1 MTMRKSP
8 KSSILVKTQK
18 TWVTTKGAVTL
29 TYLRSL
35 SPRDLRTPEGK
46 AAEKWMKEHGIS
58 LDVREPDDEGWV
70 KDQISHD
77 RPYWE
82 NEADRLRKQAKL
94 SPTQTKIMRLLS
106 EGKTPKEVQKL
117 LGMTPTEYKLQ
128 KAKMKKKHEKLEKY
142 IEIESNLENEL
153 TDDQVGQALREIY
166 ENNEV

>member
-1 MTMRKSP
+1 MSIKSQ
-8 KSSILVKTQK
+8 KNSILIKSQR
-18 TWVTTKGAVTL
+18 TWVTAKGAIVM

-35 SPRDLRTPEGK
+35 SPKELKTPEGK
-46 AAEKWMKEHGIS
+46 AAEKWMKEHNIP

-70 KDQISHD
+70 KDQIAFG

-82 NEADRLRKQAKL
+82 NRADKLRNQSKL
-94 SPTQTKIMRLLS
+94 SPTQTKIVRLLS
-106 EGKTPKEVQKL
+106 EGKTPKEVQKI